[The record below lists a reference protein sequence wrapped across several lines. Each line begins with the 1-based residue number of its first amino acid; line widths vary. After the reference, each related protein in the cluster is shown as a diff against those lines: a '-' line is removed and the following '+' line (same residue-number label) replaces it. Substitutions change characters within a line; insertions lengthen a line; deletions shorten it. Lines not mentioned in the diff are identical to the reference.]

1 MRTDALDML
10 QHLCNKGSKTSNKT
24 ELFTSENETMELGEF
39 MALGLESPV
48 PQTLTEQKVGLSCV
62 LP

>member
-1 MRTDALDML
+1 
-10 QHLCNKGSKTSNKT
+10 
-24 ELFTSENETMELGEF
+24 MELGEF

-48 PQTLTEQKVGLSCV
+48 PQTLTEQKVGLSRV